1 MSKPS
6 NHEMVIHKLLWL
18 HIPGYS
24 GIFRKKHTHFHIFA
38 GYQLKTMKPE
48 RLVGKYHTAE
58 LQSMAE
64 RPGEQHKKPLL
75 ERVFQVGKGKLVLG
89 A

>member
-1 MSKPS
+1 
-6 NHEMVIHKLLWL
+6 
-18 HIPGYS
+18 
-24 GIFRKKHTHFHIFA
+24 
-38 GYQLKTMKPE
+38 MKPE
-48 RLVGKYHTAE
+48 RSVRKYHTAE

-64 RPGEQHKKPLL
+64 RQGEQHKKPLL